1 MRVFEAKLVYE
12 PTLFEVG
19 AKCLT
24 QPELVYDYMKDVLD
38 LHPMQEVFY
47 VIFLNQ
53 KNRPLG
59 RIAVTSGTVSS
70 TLVHP
75 REVFRPAILA
85 GASAVICAHN
95 HPSGDP
101 APSSADLQA
110 TRKLR
115 EAAQT
120 VDIALLDHV
129 IIGRPEC
136 DPCGV
141 GFYSFRSA
149 GLL

>member
-12 PTLFEVG
+12 ATLFEVG

-24 QPELVYDYMKDVLD
+24 KADLVYEYMKDVLD
-38 LHPMQEVFY
+38 VHPMQEVFY
-47 VIFLNQ
+47 VILLNQ

-59 RIAVTSGTVSS
+59 RVAVTTGTVTC
-70 TLVHP
+70 TLIHP
-75 REVFRPAILA
+75 REVFRPAIVG
-85 GASAVICAHN
+85 GASGIICTHN

-101 APSSADLQA
+101 APSAADIQA
-110 TRKLR
+110 TRRLR

-120 VDIALLDHV
+120 IDITLLDHV
-129 IIGRPEC
+129 ILGRPEC
-136 DPCGV
+136 DPCNL
-141 GFYSFRSA
+141 GFYSFRTA